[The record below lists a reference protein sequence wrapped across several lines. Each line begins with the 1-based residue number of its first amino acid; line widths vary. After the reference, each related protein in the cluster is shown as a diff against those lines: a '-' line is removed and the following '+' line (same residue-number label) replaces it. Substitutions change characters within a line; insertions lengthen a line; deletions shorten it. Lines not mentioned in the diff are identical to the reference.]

1 MSNSILGAEIPMST
15 EQLTDLTVFLQNSL
29 HIDFVSITSYK
40 AFARAR
46 INGHVYHSTSY
57 GRATKQNSYTVLF
70 TGDSGSTLFCG
81 QIKYF
86 VSCATVSHI
95 PKIICA
101 IEQFDEELSLLTK
114 TTHTAMDDHLK
125 NIFHSFPEDS
135 FHRIFITA
143 EKIVSPCIRIN
154 VTENEFV
161 LATFPNKLD
170 FIN

>member
-1 MSNSILGAEIPMST
+1 MSSSILGAEIPLST
-15 EQLTDLTVFLQNSL
+15 EQLSDLTLYLQNSL
-29 HIDFVSITSYK
+29 HIDFMTITSYK
-40 AFARAR
+40 AFSRAR
-46 INGHVYHSTSY
+46 INHRVYHSTSY

-70 TGDSGSTLFCG
+70 TGDNGSTLFCG

-95 PKIICA
+95 SKIICA
-101 IEQFDEELSLLTK
+101 IDQFDEELSLLSK
-114 TTHTAMDDHLK
+114 TTYAAMDDHLK
-125 NIFHSFPEDS
+125 NIFHSFPEAS

-143 EKIVSPCIRIN
+143 EQIVSPCIRIN
-154 VTENEFV
+154 LTGNEFI